1 MAKNTDEKLNI
12 QEAITA
18 FVKDDISK
26 AGINLFTVL
35 GYDTS
40 LQAPLDDK
48 TYEEF
53 KGNYIETS
61 PNAERFSEDKAMTNE
76 WKSIDILFQ
85 LTDNSF
91 SGQLQL
97 FDSKLDPLNPQ
108 SYLCFAIELHGN
120 EYTKSQ
126 IANITREV
134 NKLFPIPIFIVY
146 KYGEY
151 LTLAIINRRVNKR
164 DNDKDVLEKVTLI
177 KDIIFAKPHRAHIEI
192 LYDMNL
198 KQLEAQIKFS
208 VTNFSSLH
216 KAWSEIL
223 DTQTLN
229 KRFYTELSNW
239 YFWAIKTVVYPG
251 YEMEAE
257 KNSLFTKEDKLRE
270 YNAKNL
276 IRLLTRLLF
285 VWFIKEKDLIPEEL
299 FDEQKIHNLI
309 TTFNPEY
316 NTTEDKA
323 NPAASSFYY
332 KAILQNL
339 FFASLNAE
347 QGKRAFRI
355 DGQNQNAT
363 SLMRYKRYHKTPDD
377 FIKLIESKVPFMNGG
392 LFECLDQQDD
402 ERKGKKGG
410 AIINYEDGFSDRK
423 NNELFVPDYIFFG
436 KDVKVDL
443 SSEYDDK
450 KKKDVTV
457 NGIINILQKYKFTI
471 AENTP
476 VEEDIALDPEL
487 LGRVFENL
495 LASYN
500 PETKTNA
507 RKQTGSFYTPRPIVE
522 YMVDESLKAYL
533 KTKIKDAAL
542 SKSSLEEITKSVEE
556 IENNLDS
563 KLDNLIAYNESEPE
577 FSDEERFQI
586 LKYIDECKILD
597 PACGSGAFPMGIL
610 QKMVYVIHK
619 LDPQNDNWKQ
629 IQIQKI
635 SNDTKLT
642 PKEKN
647 DLQKELLTVFDDN
660 ELDYA
665 RKLYLIENCIH
676 GIDIQPIATQISRLR
691 FFISLIVDQKV
702 DGNKANF
709 GVRPLPNLEN
719 RFVTANSL
727 IGLNE
732 ETATLFD
739 KDIEPLMER
748 LQTVRH
754 NLFNAKSPK
763 YKFELKQEDKQIRQE
778 LEQTLM
784 SLGFGKE
791 NAKLIST
798 WDPYDKNRS
807 AEFFDAEWMFGVKD
821 GFDVVIGNPP
831 YIRIQTLNN
840 IDSRLVKKYN
850 EDYSEITVGN
860 YDLYL
865 LFMYFSL
872 HIIKST
878 GIVNYIQPNKF
889 MLATM
894 GTKIRNIL
902 KKQKFV
908 KRIIDFGTNQIFE
921 TATTYTCLVFLSK
934 NKEESFEL
942 KKFNLDE
949 DFLDFRNISFVDIPF
964 NSLPDTANWTLATGT
979 SNIIVEKIKS
989 QKYKFHEITDK
1000 IFKGSSTGNDKI
1012 FLFDKISEN
1021 ESTYTV
1027 KSETVKA
1034 SFCIEKEICRKFLYG
1049 ESVLRYSEPI
1059 PAKLLL
1065 FPYHISNGKHI
1076 LYSSSELKKQYPL
1089 AFEYLELQKDLLLS
1103 RKLPLTDENYFKF
1116 SAARSLNDYE
1126 QPKILIPDML
1136 VSNRIG
1142 FDINGDFFTGPAIH
1156 CPVFNTVGKEMHQ
1169 KVYLGLLNS
1178 KVFWYFISKTSTALR
1193 GDAYRLTPEFLNDF
1207 AFPSL
1212 SPEQQKHIIELV
1224 DKILAEKKNDREADT
1239 SELEHKIDELVYKLY
1254 GLTDEEIAVV
1264 EGR

>member
-40 LQAPLDDK
+40 LQASLDDK

-53 KGNYIETS
+53 KGNYIENS
-61 PNAERFSEDKAMTNE
+61 PNAERFSEEKAMTNE

-85 LTDNSF
+85 LTDDSF

-134 NKLFPIPIFIVY
+134 NKLFPIPIFIVF

-164 DNDKDVLEKVTLI
+164 DNNKDVLEKVTLI
-177 KDIIFAKPHRAHIEI
+177 KDIIFAKPHRAHVEI
-192 LYDMNL
+192 LYDMSL
-198 KQLEAQIKFS
+198 KQLETQIKFS
-208 VTNFSSLH
+208 VTNFDLLH
-216 KAWSEIL
+216 KAWSEVL

-251 YEMEAE
+251 SKMEADQ
-257 KNSLFTKEDKLRE
+257 NSLFMEDEKSRE
-270 YNAKNL
+270 HNAKNL

-316 NTTEDKA
+316 NTTEEKA
-323 NPAASSFYY
+323 NPSASSCYY

-363 SLMRYKRYHKTPDD
+363 SLMRYKRYHKNPDD

-410 AIINYEDGFSDRK
+410 ALVNYEDGFSDREDNK
-423 NNELFVPDYIFFG
+423 LFVPDFIFFG
-436 KDVKVDL
+436 KNIKVDL

-457 NGIINILQKYKFTI
+457 NGIVNILQKYKFTI

-542 SKSSLEEITKSVEE
+542 SKGSLEEITKSVEE

-563 KLDNLIAYNESEPE
+563 KLDNLIAYSESEPE
-577 FSDEERFQI
+577 FTAEERFQI
-586 LKYIDECKILD
+586 LQYIDECKILD

-635 SNDTKLT
+635 SKDAKLT

-647 DLQKELLTVFDDN
+647 ELQKELLTVFDDN

-691 FFISLIVDQKV
+691 FFISLIVDQTV
-702 DGNKANF
+702 DSDKSNF

-739 KDIEPLMER
+739 KDIEPLTER
-748 LQTVRH
+748 LQKVRH

-763 YKFELKQEDKQIRQE
+763 YKFELRQEDKAIRTE
-778 LEQTLM
+778 LEAALVKN
-784 SLGFGKE
+784 GFGQK
-791 NAKLIST
+791 NAKLLST

-807 AEFFDAEWMFGVKD
+807 AEFFDAEWMFGIKD

-831 YIRIQTLNN
+831 YVNVAN
-840 IDSRLVKKYN
+840 IKPDSYRKILQQLY
-850 EDYSEITVGN
+850 YSARN
-860 YDLYL
+860 KSDLYSFFIENGFKL
-865 LFMYFSL
+865 LKTKGLQSYIVPHTWKATDSFKNL
-872 HIIKST
+872 REIIFTKHKMLK
-878 GIVNYIQPNKF
+878 IVNQK
-889 MLATM
+889 M
-894 GTKIRNIL
+894 GVFDAVVNPMIIL
-902 KKQKFV
+902 LSNAYENNYE
-908 KRIIDFGTNQIFE
+908 IDVYDGIGNF
-921 TATTYTCLVFLSK
+921 
-934 NKEESFEL
+934 
-942 KKFNLDE
+942 
-949 DFLDFRNISFVDIPF
+949 
-964 NSLPDTANWTLATGT
+964 
-979 SNIIVEKIKS
+979 
-989 QKYKFHEITDK
+989 KYKLNVEEIKNDTNFA
-1000 IFKGSSTGNDKI
+1000 INSESSI
-1012 FLFDKISEN
+1012 E
-1021 ESTYTV
+1021 
-1027 KSETVKA
+1027 
-1034 SFCIEKEICRKFLYG
+1034 EKEIFKKIEEVKLRLSDIISFSRGIKTSDDKRFISNACKSKEYKKVYRGRNIKAYEMNWANEYIWYRPDLMREKVGCLPHTKEFFEVSEKLITQRVNSSMQLLVAYDDKQNYFLDTTNVSNYKTWNKSFSLKFLCGILNSRVVNYWYPKKYRMPTIG
-1049 ESVLRYSEPI
+1049 GYELGSIPI
-1059 PAKLLL
+1059 P
-1065 FPYHISNGKHI
+1065 
-1076 LYSSSELKKQYPL
+1076 
-1089 AFEYLELQKDLLLS
+1089 
-1103 RKLPLTDENYFKF
+1103 
-1116 SAARSLNDYE
+1116 SA
-1126 QPKILIPDML
+1126 
-1136 VSNRIG
+1136 
-1142 FDINGDFFTGPAIH
+1142 TPA
-1156 CPVFNTVGKEMHQ
+1156 
-1169 KVYLGLLNS
+1169 
-1178 KVFWYFISKTSTALR
+1178 
-1193 GDAYRLTPEFLNDF
+1193 
-1207 AFPSL
+1207 
-1212 SPEQQKHIIELV
+1212 QQKPIIALV
-1224 DKILAEKKNDREADT
+1224 DKILATKKADATSDT

-1254 GLTDEEIAVV
+1254 GLTEEEIAIV
-1264 EGR
+1264 EGK

>member
-53 KGNYIETS
+53 KGNYIENS

-134 NKLFPIPIFIVY
+134 NKLFPIPILIIY
-146 KYGEY
+146 KYGGC
-151 LTLAIINRRVNKR
+151 LTLSIINRRVNKR
-164 DNDKDVLEKVTLI
+164 DNDRDVLEKVTLI
-177 KDIIFAKPHRAHIEI
+177 KDIIFAKPHRAHVEI
-192 LYDMNL
+192 LYDMSL
-198 KQLEAQIKFS
+198 GQLETQVKFS
-208 VTNFSSLH
+208 ITNFQLLH
-216 KAWSEIL
+216 KAWSEVL

-270 YNAKNL
+270 HNAKNL

-299 FDEQKIHNLI
+299 FDERTINGFI
-309 TTFNPEY
+309 TSFEPEKY
-316 NTTEDKA
+316 Y
-323 NPAASSFYY
+323 SSDAMTIENKSVYY

-347 QGKRAFRI
+347 QGKRAFRL

-363 SLMRYKRYHKTPDD
+363 SLMRYQRFHKNPHG
-377 FIKLIESKVPFMNGG
+377 FVELIESKVPFMNGG
-392 LFECLDQQDD
+392 LFECLDSQDD
-402 ERKGKKGG
+402 ERKGRKGG

-423 NNELFVPDYIFFG
+423 DNELFVPDYVFFG
-436 KDVKVDL
+436 KNIKVDL
-443 SSEYDDK
+443 STEYDDK
-450 KKKDVTV
+450 KKKDVIV
-457 NGIINILQKYKFTI
+457 NGIIHILQKYKFTI

-533 KTKIKDAAL
+533 KTRIK
-542 SKSSLEEITKSVEE
+542 KSAISTGSLEEATIALEKNGGT
-556 IENNLDS
+556 LDS
-563 KLDNLIAYNESEPE
+563 KLDNLVAYNELEPE
-577 FSDEERFQI
+577 FTEDECFQI
-586 LKYIDECKILD
+586 LQYIDECRILD

-610 QKMVYVIHK
+610 QKMVYLIHK
-619 LDPQNDNWKQ
+619 LDPQNDSWKQ

-635 SNDTKLT
+635 SNDPKLT

-647 DLQKELLTVFDDN
+647 GLQREILSVFDDN

-691 FFISLIVDQKV
+691 FFISLIVDQTV
-702 DGNKANF
+702 DSGKPNF

-727 IGLNE
+727 IGLDEQQAYLSTVEMDN
-732 ETATLFD
+732 LL
-739 KDIEPLMER
+739 KQ
-748 LQTVRH
+748 LQKVRH
-754 NLFNAKSPK
+754 DLFKAKTPK
-763 YKFELKQEDKQIRQE
+763 HKFELRQQDKEIREKLEQE
-778 LEQTLM
+778 LI
-784 SLGFGKE
+784 SVGFGKE
-791 NAKLIST
+791 NARLLST

-807 AEFFDAEWMFGVKD
+807 AEFFDAEWMYGIKD

-831 YIRIQTLNN
+831 YVESRNESFSDELKDKLEEQLSQHYGDSYKNFFPRGADLLIFFYELSLRLISTTGVNCFITQNSWLSSDYGKKFQNYISQNTNIKAIVDSDFKYFEGANINTVITIFQGKIKGDSVDYIRSHVSLENKSLYKMKKNPDDEKCDLRHFQ
-840 IDSRLVKKYN
+840 IDDKLLSDFKW
-850 EDYSEITVGN
+850 G
-860 YDLYL
+860 L
-865 LFMYFSL
+865 LFFTEKQFMDLLLKASKKGSPLNQQSGFS
-872 HIIKST
+872 I
-878 GIVNYIQPNKF
+878 GQGVN
-889 MLATM
+889 T
-894 GTKIRNIL
+894 TKN
-902 KKQKFV
+902 
-908 KRIIDFGTNQIFE
+908 N
-921 TATTYTCLVFLSK
+921 
-934 NKEESFEL
+934 
-942 KKFNLDE
+942 
-949 DFLDFRNISFVDIPF
+949 
-964 NSLPDTANWTLATGT
+964 
-979 SNIIVEKIKS
+979 IVEKLDSNNIPIFVAEDGAPLVWTSPTAYVKKSVISKDRKIPVLIMPRGVGSRYYCAFNCIDGYSASYVDIYTTGKRDSDDVFRVWLFCNSSFASLLRECSGRTNLGGGMLKAEATDMKFFPLLYKFSNMEEIKNIYEQAKS
-989 QKYKFHEITDK
+989 YEVSGNIEISIKDEIHKKIDAIVYKYLDFSTDEQKYI
-1000 IFKGSSTGNDKI
+1000 
-1012 FLFDKISEN
+1012 EN
-1021 ESTYTV
+1021 QLVEAV
-1027 KSETVKA
+1027 KRRT
-1034 SFCIEKEICRKFLYG
+1034 EK
-1049 ESVLRYSEPI
+1049 
-1059 PAKLLL
+1059 
-1065 FPYHISNGKHI
+1065 
-1076 LYSSSELKKQYPL
+1076 
-1089 AFEYLELQKDLLLS
+1089 
-1103 RKLPLTDENYFKF
+1103 
-1116 SAARSLNDYE
+1116 
-1126 QPKILIPDML
+1126 
-1136 VSNRIG
+1136 
-1142 FDINGDFFTGPAIH
+1142 
-1156 CPVFNTVGKEMHQ
+1156 
-1169 KVYLGLLNS
+1169 
-1178 KVFWYFISKTSTALR
+1178 SKTS
-1193 GDAYRLTPEFLNDF
+1193 G
-1207 AFPSL
+1207 
-1212 SPEQQKHIIELV
+1212 KC
-1224 DKILAEKKNDREADT
+1224 
-1239 SELEHKIDELVYKLY
+1239 
-1254 GLTDEEIAVV
+1254 
-1264 EGR
+1264 